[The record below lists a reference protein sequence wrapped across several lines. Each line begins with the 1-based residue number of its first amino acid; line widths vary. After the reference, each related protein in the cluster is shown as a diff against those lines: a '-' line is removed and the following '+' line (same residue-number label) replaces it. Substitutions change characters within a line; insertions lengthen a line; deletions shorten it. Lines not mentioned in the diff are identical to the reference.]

1 MKKRHVFFYKV
12 ARVLVM
18 IFTKIRF
25 GYKFQ
30 VAKDLPENYIV
41 ISNHATDYDV
51 LFVAMSFKRMMYFV
65 GSSHISRWGFAS
77 KLLEFCFAPIMRYK
91 GASAASA
98 IKEMAKKA
106 RKGANVCLFAE
117 GVRTWDG
124 VTCPIAPSTA
134 KLIKSLGCGLVTYK
148 ITGGY
153 FVSPMWAGASV
164 RKGSV
169 QGAPVS
175 VLTKEQ
181 LQEMSNEEIY
191 ELLKNDLYEDAYER
205 QIASSQK
212 YKGKNLA
219 EGMENLLF
227 VCPECGGRDTFESVN
242 DSVTCKKCEMSFK
255 YDEYGMLKDAPFET
269 LREFAK
275 WQNERVK
282 EHVADNEIYTAE
294 HAKLS
299 TLKQQEDV
307 LVAEGTVSFSK
318 DGLSCGEVNIP
329 MESITDLAMHGQR
342 AVVFTADKTYYEMI
356 PSEGSNSLKFLLYY
370 NEYRKA
376 GK

>member
-12 ARVLVM
+12 ARILVM

-30 VAKDLPENYIV
+30 VAKNLPDNYIV

-77 KLLEFCFAPIMRYK
+77 KALEFCFAPIMRYK

-124 VTCPIAPSTA
+124 ITCPIAPSTA

-153 FVSPMWAGASV
+153 FVSPMWAGATV
-164 RKGSV
+164 RKGNL

-175 VLTKEQ
+175 ILTKEQ

-205 QIASSQK
+205 QLAEPQK
-212 YKGKNLA
+212 YKGKNIA

-227 VCPECGGRDTFESVN
+227 ICPECGERDTFQSV
-242 DSVTCKKCEMSFK
+242 DDRVSCKKCGLSFQ
-255 YDEYGMLKDAPFET
+255 YDEYGMLKNGPFET

-275 WQNERVK
+275 WQNGKVE
-282 EHVADNEIYTAE
+282 EHVAENVVYIAE
-294 HAKLS
+294 HATLS
-299 TLKQQEDV
+299 TLKQQEDT
-307 LVAEGTVSFSK
+307 LVAEGTVAFSK
-318 DGLSCGEVNIP
+318 EGLVCGDINIP
-329 MESITDLAMHGQR
+329 MDSITDLAMHGRR
-342 AVVFTADKTYYEMI
+342 AVVFTADKAYYEMI
-356 PSEGSNSLKFLLYY
+356 PSKGSNSLKFLLYY

>member
-1 MKKRHVFFYKV
+1 MKKRHVFFYKL
-12 ARVLVM
+12 ARILV
-18 IFTKIRF
+18 IVFAKIRF
-25 GYKFQ
+25 GYKFK
-30 VAKDLPENYIV
+30 VAKDLPDNYIV

-51 LFVAMSFKRMMYFV
+51 LFVASSFKRMMYFV

-77 KLLEFCFAPIMRYK
+77 RLLEYCFAPIMRYK

-124 VTCPIAPSTA
+124 VTCSIAPSTA

-153 FVSPMWAGASV
+153 FVSPMWSGATV
-164 RKGSV
+164 RKGNL

-205 QIASSQK
+205 QMAEPQR
-212 YKGKNLA
+212 YKGKNIA

-227 VCPECGGRDTFESVN
+227 VCPECGQRDTFESKN
-242 DSVTCKKCEMSFK
+242 DRVSCGKCGLSFT
-255 YDEYGMLKDAPFET
+255 YDEYGMLKDAPFKT

-275 WQNERVK
+275 WQNERVE
-282 EHVADNEIYTAE
+282 EHVAENAVYTAE
-294 HAKLS
+294 HATLS

-307 LVAEGTVSFSK
+307 LVAEGKVSFSK
-318 DGLSCGEVNIP
+318 EGLTCGDVNIP
-329 MESITDLAMHGQR
+329 MESITDLAMHGRR
-342 AVVFTADKTYYEMI
+342 AVVFTADKTYYEMM
-356 PSEGSNSLKFLLYY
+356 PSKGANSLKFLLYY

>member
-12 ARVLVM
+12 ARVLV
-18 IFTKIRF
+18 ILFAKIRF

-51 LFVAMSFKRMMYFV
+51 LFVAASFKRMMYIV
-65 GSSHISRWGFAS
+65 GSSHISRWGLAS

-91 GASAASA
+91 GAAATSAV
-98 IKEMAKKA
+98 KEMAKKA
-106 RKGANVCLFAE
+106 KKGANVCLFAE

-124 VTCPIAPSTA
+124 ITCPIAPATA
-134 KLIKSLGCGLVTYK
+134 KLIKSMGCGLVTYK

-153 FVSPMWAGASV
+153 FVSPMWAGATV
-164 RKGSV
+164 RRGKLHGT
-169 QGAPVS
+169 PVS

-181 LQEMSNEEIY
+181 LQGMSNEEVY

-205 QIASSQK
+205 QKATPQR
-212 YKGKNLA
+212 YRGKNLA

-227 VCPECGGRDTFESVN
+227 VCPECGELDSFSSEKDKVVCEKCGLTF
-242 DSVTCKKCEMSFK
+242 T
-255 YDEYGMLKDAPFET
+255 YDEYGMLKGAPFEN
-269 LREFAK
+269 LRDFAE
-275 WQNERVK
+275 WQYGKVE
-282 EHVADNEIYTAE
+282 EHVANNVVYEAN
-294 HAKLS
+294 HAILKV
-299 TLKQQEDV
+299 LKQQEES
-307 LVAEGTVSFSK
+307 LLTEGSVTFSK
-318 DGLSCGEVNIP
+318 ESVTCGNVKIP
-329 MESITDLAMHGQR
+329 MESITDLAMHGRR

-356 PSEGSNSLKFLLYY
+356 PSKGANSWKFLLYY

-376 GK
+376 GR